1 MNANP
6 NTSPNT
12 TPRRPLWRSL
22 AVTAVILLAAAGI
35 VAGIWIK
42 QQPQPPQRLTCAD
55 LTQGCQIQLGQQQV
69 EIRTSE
75 RIQPML
81 PFELWVAAPQA
92 QRVEA
97 SFAMV
102 GMNMGFNRYSLK
114 PAADARHHARI
125 TLPFCISG
133 RGDWLLTL
141 DLDGARVE
149 IPFAVE
155 NTVNMNP

>member
-1 MNANP
+1 MNA
-6 NTSPNT
+6 SPNI
-12 TPRRPLWRSL
+12 PRRPLWQS
-22 AVTAVILLAAAGI
+22 AAITVVILLAAAGI
-35 VAGIWIK
+35 VAGIWF
-42 QQPQPPQRLTCAD
+42 QQQAQIPQRLTCAD
-55 LTQGCQIQLGQQQV
+55 LTQGCQAQRFNQV
-69 EIRTSE
+69 IEIRSNE

-81 PFELWVAAPQA
+81 PFELTVTAPRT

-102 GMNMGFNRYSLK
+102 NMNMGFNRYTLK
-114 PAADARHHARI
+114 RDAQGRHQARI

-149 IPFAVE
+149 IPFTVE